1 MTFYR
6 PPATLSTAVEKVNRK
21 FKEDCLASR

>member
-6 PPATLSTAVEKVNRK
+6 APATLSMAVEKINRK